1 MSTSAP
7 DPGRRSAAILAISV
21 ATVVWG
27 MAGLFVKSASVSAL
41 WFSTYRLW
49 TGVAIYA
56 VVLAVTR
63 RRLRL
68 ATVRACAIG
77 GVLFAADQ
85 AFAYSAFKLT
95 TVANANI
102 IIALAPIVIAF
113 AASRLFGER
122 FGRREVLLA
131 GISFA
136 GVGLVALGA
145 SSSPAWS
152 LTGDLLAL
160 CSMGCWAA
168 YWLYSKRV
176 RQQVSTLEYM
186 SSVMLV
192 GALVMTP
199 VPFLVDR
206 SLVLPS
212 TQDWIWIV
220 TAALFTGA
228 LAHTLVAWAHGHV
241 EAWLGSLITQCMP
254 VVAAIAAWIALDEPL
269 TPLMALGGVIA
280 VAATATLAG
289 GTGVFRRFGSMIRG
303 WRW

>member
-113 AASRLFGER
+113 TASRLFGER

-199 VPFLVDR
+199 
-206 SLVLPS
+206 SK
-212 TQDWIWIV
+212 
-220 TAALFTGA
+220 AARET
-228 LAHTLVAWAHGHV
+228 TN
-241 EAWLGSLITQCMP
+241 
-254 VVAAIAAWIALDEPL
+254 
-269 TPLMALGGVIA
+269 
-280 VAATATLAG
+280 
-289 GTGVFRRFGSMIRG
+289 
-303 WRW
+303 

>member
-1 MSTSAP
+1 M
-7 DPGRRSAAILAISV
+7 L
-21 ATVVWG
+21 
-27 MAGLFVKSASVSAL
+27 VKSASLSAL
-41 WFSTYRLW
+41 WFATYRLW

-56 VVLAVTR
+56 VILAATR

-85 AFAYSAFKLT
+85 AFAFSAFKLT

-102 IIALAPIVIAF
+102 IIALAPIFIAL

-131 GISFA
+131 GGSFA
-136 GVGLVALGA
+136 GVGLVAIGA
-145 SSSPAWS
+145 SGTPAWS
-152 LTGDLLAL
+152 PLGDLLAL
-160 CSMGCWAA
+160 CSMGCWTT

-176 RQQVSTLEYM
+176 RQQVPTIEYM

-192 GALVMTP
+192 GAIVMTP
-199 VPFLVDR
+199 VPILVER
-206 SLVLPS
+206 SIVLPS
-212 TQDWIWIV
+212 AQDWVWIV
-220 TAALFTGA
+220 VAALFTGA
-228 LAHTLVAWAHGHV
+228 LAHTLVAWTHGHL

-269 TPLMALGGVIA
+269 TPLMALGGVIV

-289 GTGVFRRFGSMIRG
+289 GASRRARREAVSVADDAGHEA
-303 WRW
+303 

>member
-1 MSTSAP
+1 M
-7 DPGRRSAAILAISV
+7 
-21 ATVVWG
+21 
-27 MAGLFVKSASVSAL
+27 FVKSASLSAL
-41 WFSTYRLW
+41 WFATYRLW

-56 VVLAVTR
+56 VILAATR

-102 IIALAPIVIAF
+102 IIALAPIFIAF
-113 AASRLFGER
+113 AASRIFGER

-131 GISFA
+131 GVSFT
-136 GVGLVALGA
+136 GVGLVAIGA
-145 SSSPAWS
+145 SGTPGWS
-152 LTGDLLAL
+152 LIGDVLAL
-160 CSMGCWAA
+160 GSMGCWTT
-168 YWLYSKRV
+168 YWLYSKRL
-176 RQQVSTLEYM
+176 RQQVPTIEYM

-192 GALVMTP
+192 GAIVMTP
-199 VPFLVDR
+199 IPFLADR

-212 TQDWIWIV
+212 AQDWVWIV
-220 TAALFTGA
+220 VAALFTGT
-228 LAHTLVAWAHGHV
+228 LAHTLVAWAHVHL

-269 TPLMALGGVIA
+269 TPLVALGGVIV
-280 VAATATLAG
+280 VAATATLAVGASRRAQREPVSVADYG
-289 GTGVFRRFGSMIRG
+289 GHEV
-303 WRW
+303 